1 MVKRLTDQGRNW
13 IPLKEVLLIDCAVE
27 LRNMQNRYF
36 DADFE
41 GNIEEAKFYKNK
53 AKEYQKLVDNGVEHT
68 VNFWGK
74 SITYKGLFLFLLVI
88 RKRPFYRRKYIM
100 TNPNN
105 TKHFNDEALRINRI
119 LKRENDALS
128 HIVDEFEDFLLNYF
142 NVLNDEDDRVVGR
155 LQDMIINARSRAND

>member
-88 RKRPFYRRKYIM
+88 RKSPFYRRKI
-100 TNPNN
+100 
-105 TKHFNDEALRINRI
+105 
-119 LKRENDALS
+119 
-128 HIVDEFEDFLLNYF
+128 
-142 NVLNDEDDRVVGR
+142 
-155 LQDMIINARSRAND
+155 